1 MEDSLISISEI
12 LRSFKKRLWI
22 IILIT
27 LITTIFGFS
36 RTRGLVPSYSGYMK
50 VLISTSE
57 KEMDYYSPEQIEYYS
72 NFSNIFL
79 EIIRAGDY
87 LEKPL
92 KKNDVKTS
100 YEVVKNGI
108 GIAPGANVPIF
119 TISYS
124 GGNEDD
130 IEKIINTIYHCLM
143 DELKEVQPNVKS
155 KVVSDIN
162 VNTIY
167 PNKRKFIVLGFAVG
181 LIFSSGIVMVLI
193 YLDGSVKNRKQLEK
207 ITGLPILGIIPTHE
221 KEFERVVRKNV
232 HSR

>member
-36 RTRGLVPSYSGYMK
+36 RTRGLVPSYSGSMK

-57 KEMDYYSPEQIEYYS
+57 KEMDYYSPKQIEYYS

-79 EIIRAGDY
+79 EIIGAGDY

-92 KKNDVKTS
+92 KKNDVKTN
-100 YEVVKNGI
+100 YQAVKNTI
-108 GIAPGANVPIF
+108 GITSGVNAPIF

-124 GGNEDD
+124 GGNKDD

-155 KVVSDIN
+155 KVVS
-162 VNTIY
+162 IY
-167 PNKRKFIVLGFAVG
+167 PNKKKFIVLGFAVG

-207 ITGLPILGIIPTHE
+207 ITGLPILGMIPKHEREFE
-221 KEFERVVRKNV
+221 KEERKNV
-232 HSR
+232 YSG

>member
-87 LEKPL
+87 LKKPL

-124 GGNEDD
+124 GGNKDD

-167 PNKRKFIVLGFAVG
+167 PNKKKFIVLGFAVG

-207 ITGLPILGIIPTHE
+207 ITGLPILGMIPKHE
-221 KEFERVVRKNV
+221 REFEKGERKNV
-232 HSR
+232 YSG

>member
-1 MEDSLISISEI
+1 MEENLISISEI

-27 LITTIFGFS
+27 LITTILGFS
-36 RTRGLVPSYSGYMK
+36 RTIGIGPSYSGFMK

-57 KEMDYYSPEQIEYYS
+57 KEMDYYSEDQIEYYS
-72 NFSNIFL
+72 NFCKIFI
-79 EIIRAGDY
+79 EIIKAGDY
-87 LEKPL
+87 LKKPL
-92 KKNDVKTS
+92 KRNHVETN
-100 YEVVKNGI
+100 YQTVKNNI
-108 GIAPGANVPIF
+108 GITPGANAPIF

-124 GGNEDD
+124 GGNKEEV
-130 IEKIINTIYHCLM
+130 EKIIDTIYDCLIS
-143 DELKEVQPNVKS
+143 ELKEIQPDVKS
-155 KVVSDIN
+155 KIVSDIN
-162 VNTIY
+162 VSTIY
-167 PNKRKFIVLGFAVG
+167 PNKKKSIILGFAIG

-221 KEFERVVRKNV
+221 KEFEREVRKNV

>member
-1 MEDSLISISEI
+1 MEENLISISEI

-27 LITTIFGFS
+27 LITTILGFS
-36 RTRGLVPSYSGYMK
+36 RTIGIGPSYSGFMK

-57 KEMDYYSPEQIEYYS
+57 KEMDYYSEDQIEYYS
-72 NFSNIFL
+72 NFCKIFI
-79 EIIRAGDY
+79 EIIKAGDY

-92 KKNDVKTS
+92 KRNHVETN
-100 YEVVKNGI
+100 YETVKNNLGI
-108 GIAPGANVPIF
+108 TPGANAPIF

-124 GGNEDD
+124 GGNKEE
-130 IEKIINTIYHCLM
+130 IKKIIDTIYDCLIR
-143 DELKEVQPNVKS
+143 ELKEIQPAVKS
-155 KVVSDIN
+155 KIVSDIN
-162 VNTIY
+162 VSTIY
-167 PNKRKFIVLGFAVG
+167 PNKKKPIILGFAIG

>member
-1 MEDSLISISEI
+1 MEENLISISEI

-27 LITTIFGFS
+27 LITTILGFS
-36 RTRGLVPSYSGYMK
+36 RTIGIGPSYSGFMK

-57 KEMDYYSPEQIEYYS
+57 KEMDYYSEDQIEYYS
-72 NFSNIFL
+72 NFCKIFI
-79 EIIRAGDY
+79 EIIKAGYY

-92 KKNDVKTS
+92 KRNHVETK
-100 YEVVKNGI
+100 YETVKNNI
-108 GIAPGANVPIF
+108 GITPGANAPIF

-124 GGNEDD
+124 GGNKEEV
-130 IEKIINTIYHCLM
+130 EKIIDTIYDCLIS
-143 DELKEVQPNVKS
+143 ELKEIQPDVKS
-155 KVVSDIN
+155 KIVSDIN
-162 VNTIY
+162 VSTIY
-167 PNKRKFIVLGFAVG
+167 PNKKKPIILGFAIG

>member
-87 LEKPL
+87 LKKPL

-167 PNKRKFIVLGFAVG
+167 PNKNKFIVLGFALV

-193 YLDGSVKNRKQLEK
+193 YVDGSVKNRKQLEK

-221 KEFERVVRKNV
+221 KEFEREVRKNV
-232 HSR
+232 YSR

>member
-1 MEDSLISISEI
+1 MEENLISISEI

-27 LITTIFGFS
+27 LITTILGFS
-36 RTRGLVPSYSGYMK
+36 RTIGIGPSYSGFMK

-57 KEMDYYSPEQIEYYS
+57 KEMDYYSEDQIEYYS
-72 NFSNIFL
+72 NFCKIFI
-79 EIIRAGDY
+79 EIIKAGDY

-92 KKNDVKTS
+92 KRNHVETK
-100 YEVVKNGI
+100 YETVKNNI
-108 GIAPGANVPIF
+108 GITPGANAPIF

-124 GGNEDD
+124 GGNKEE
-130 IEKIINTIYHCLM
+130 IKKIIDTIYDCLIS
-143 DELKEVQPNVKS
+143 ELKEIQPDVKS
-155 KVVSDIN
+155 KIVSDIN
-162 VNTIY
+162 VSTIY
-167 PNKRKFIVLGFAVG
+167 PNKKKPIILGFAIG

-207 ITGLPILGIIPTHE
+207 ITGLHILGIIPTHE

>member
-1 MEDSLISISEI
+1 MEESLISIGEI

-27 LITTIFGFS
+27 LITTILGFS
-36 RTRGLVPSYSGYMK
+36 RTRGLAPSYSGYMK

-57 KEMDYYSPEQIEYYS
+57 KEMDYYSVDQIEYYS

-79 EIIRAGDY
+79 EIVRAGDY

-92 KKNDVKTS
+92 KKNNVETN
-100 YEVVKNGI
+100 YQVVKKTI
-108 GIAPGANVPIF
+108 GIAPGANAPIF

-124 GGNEDD
+124 GGNKDE
-130 IEKIINTIYHCLM
+130 IEKIINTIYDCLM

-155 KVVSDIN
+155 RIVSDIN
-162 VNTIY
+162 VSTIY
-167 PNKRKFIVLGFAVG
+167 PDKKKPVILGFSVG
-181 LIFSSGIVMVLI
+181 FIFSSGIVMVLI

-207 ITGLPILGIIPTHE
+207 ITGVPILGMIPKHEREFE
-221 KEFERVVRKNV
+221 KEERKNV
-232 HSR
+232 YSG

>member
-1 MEDSLISISEI
+1 MEENLISISEI

-27 LITTIFGFS
+27 LITTILGFS
-36 RTRGLVPSYSGYMK
+36 RTIGIGPSYSGFMK

-57 KEMDYYSPEQIEYYS
+57 KEMDYYSEDQIEYYS
-72 NFSNIFL
+72 NFCKIFI
-79 EIIRAGDY
+79 EIIKAGDY

-92 KKNDVKTS
+92 KRNHVETK
-100 YEVVKNGI
+100 YETVKNNI
-108 GIAPGANVPIF
+108 GITPGANAPIF

-124 GGNEDD
+124 GGNKEE
-130 IEKIINTIYHCLM
+130 IKKIIDTIYDCLIS
-143 DELKEVQPNVKS
+143 ELKEIQPDVKS
-155 KVVSDIN
+155 KIVSDIN
-162 VNTIY
+162 VSTIY
-167 PNKRKFIVLGFAVG
+167 PNKKKPIILGFAIG

-221 KEFERVVRKNV
+221 KEFEREVRKNV

>member
-1 MEDSLISISEI
+1 MEDSLISINEI

-27 LITTIFGFS
+27 LITTILGFS
-36 RTRGLVPSYSGYMK
+36 KTRGFAPSYSGSMK

-57 KEMDYYSPEQIEYYS
+57 KEMDYYSSDQIEYYS
-72 NFSNIFL
+72 DFSNIFL

-87 LEKPL
+87 LKKPL
-92 KKNDVKTS
+92 KKNGVETN

-108 GIAPGANVPIF
+108 GIAPGAKAPIF

-124 GGNEDD
+124 GGNKDD
-130 IEKIINTIYHCLM
+130 IEKIINTIYDCLM

-167 PNKRKFIVLGFAVG
+167 PNKKTFIVLGFAVG
-181 LIFSSGIVMVLI
+181 FIFSSGIVMVLI

-207 ITGLPILGIIPTHE
+207 ITGLPILGMIPKHEREFE
-221 KEFERVVRKNV
+221 KEERKNV
-232 HSR
+232 YSG

>member
-36 RTRGLVPSYSGYMK
+36 RTRGLVASYSGYMK

-207 ITGLPILGIIPTHE
+207 ITGVPILGIIPEHEREFE
-221 KEFERVVRKNV
+221 KEERKNV
-232 HSR
+232 YSG

>member
-1 MEDSLISISEI
+1 MEENLISISEI

-27 LITTIFGFS
+27 LITTILGFS
-36 RTRGLVPSYSGYMK
+36 RTIGIGPSYSGFMK

-57 KEMDYYSPEQIEYYS
+57 KEMDYYSEDQIEYYS
-72 NFSNIFL
+72 NFCKIFI
-79 EIIRAGDY
+79 EIIKAGDY
-87 LEKPL
+87 LKKPL
-92 KKNDVKTS
+92 KRNHVETN
-100 YEVVKNGI
+100 YQTVKNNI
-108 GIAPGANVPIF
+108 GITPGANAPIF

-124 GGNEDD
+124 GGNKEEV
-130 IEKIINTIYHCLM
+130 EKIIDTIYDCLIS
-143 DELKEVQPNVKS
+143 ELKEIQPDVKS
-155 KVVSDIN
+155 KIVSDIN
-162 VNTIY
+162 VSTIY
-167 PNKRKFIVLGFAVG
+167 PNKKKPIILGFAIG

-221 KEFERVVRKNV
+221 KEFEREVRKNV

>member
-167 PNKRKFIVLGFAVG
+167 PNKKKFIVLGFAVG

>member
-57 KEMDYYSPEQIEYYS
+57 KEMDYYSPEQIDYYS

-221 KEFERVVRKNV
+221 KEFEREVRKNV
-232 HSR
+232 YSR

>member
-57 KEMDYYSPEQIEYYS
+57 KEMDYYSPEQIDYYS

-207 ITGLPILGIIPTHE
+207 ITGVPILGIIPKDEREFE
-221 KEFERVVRKNV
+221 KEKRKNV
-232 HSR
+232 YSG

>member
-36 RTRGLVPSYSGYMK
+36 RTRGLVPSYSGSMK

-79 EIIRAGDY
+79 EIIGAGDY

-92 KKNDVKTS
+92 KKNDVKTN
-100 YEVVKNGI
+100 YQAVKNTI
-108 GIAPGANVPIF
+108 GITSGVNAPIF

-124 GGNEDD
+124 GGNKDD

-167 PNKRKFIVLGFAVG
+167 PNKKKFIVLGFAVG

>member
-1 MEDSLISISEI
+1 MEENLISISEI

-27 LITTIFGFS
+27 LITTILGFS
-36 RTRGLVPSYSGYMK
+36 RTIGIGPSYSGFMK

-57 KEMDYYSPEQIEYYS
+57 KEMDYYSEDQIEYYS
-72 NFSNIFL
+72 NFCKIFI
-79 EIIRAGDY
+79 EIIKAGDY

-92 KKNDVKTS
+92 KRNHVETK
-100 YEVVKNGI
+100 YETVKNNI
-108 GIAPGANVPIF
+108 GITAGANAPIF

-124 GGNEDD
+124 GGNKEEV
-130 IEKIINTIYHCLM
+130 EKIIDTIYDCLIS
-143 DELKEVQPNVKS
+143 ELKEIQPDVKS
-155 KVVSDIN
+155 KIVSDIN
-162 VNTIY
+162 VSTIY
-167 PNKRKFIVLGFAVG
+167 PNKKKPIILGFAIG

>member
-1 MEDSLISISEI
+1 
-12 LRSFKKRLWI
+12 
-22 IILIT
+22 
-27 LITTIFGFS
+27 
-36 RTRGLVPSYSGYMK
+36 MK

-57 KEMDYYSPEQIEYYS
+57 KEMDYYSEDQIEYYS
-72 NFSNIFL
+72 NFCKIFI
-79 EIIRAGDY
+79 EIIKAGDY

-92 KKNDVKTS
+92 KRNHVETK
-100 YEVVKNGI
+100 YETVKNNI
-108 GIAPGANVPIF
+108 GITPGANAPIF

-124 GGNEDD
+124 GGNKEDV
-130 IEKIINTIYHCLM
+130 EKIIDTIYDCLIS
-143 DELKEVQPNVKS
+143 ELKEIQPDVKS
-155 KVVSDIN
+155 KIVSDIN
-162 VNTIY
+162 VSTIY
-167 PNKRKFIVLGFAVG
+167 PNKKKPIILGFAIG